1 MVDEFTDPPFRRR
14 GITRRMAGAMTPWL
28 LARGIRKVVG
38 VHRVDNHDTIAAA
51 RAKGIPRVGTVTRTR
66 LLWKVWFDWSP
77 AGAEDQP
84 RGASLR
90 GESPMATIT
99 RAPGAATGWTP
110 RPYAATS
117 STCQPAHGVLSSS

>member
-28 LARGIRKVVG
+28 LARGIREVVG

-99 RAPGAATGWTP
+99 RAPGAATG
-110 RPYAATS
+110 
-117 STCQPAHGVLSSS
+117 